1 MKAKAFVLVLLI
13 SSALNAQDSLF
24 TLREAVDMALRQNL
38 EIQIANSELEIT
50 KINNNWGNA
59 GALPTLIGNISNTNA
74 VSNIDQKLANGS
86 SIQRN
91 NVSNSN
97 LNANLGI
104 SWKIFNGLRVRASK
118 ERFES
123 LEKIGALALNQQIDQ
138 IVFDVISTYY
148 NLIRLKKQ
156 ILATKALIAL
166 SEERLKIAQTRLDV
180 GSAAKTDLLQASIDL
195 NAQMVNLTEL
205 NNQISDTKSLIN
217 TILKRSIAEPFVA
230 TQEQFMIPDLSY
242 TDIIDR
248 FEKQNPQLLI
258 AQLEKHNLLTER
270 KIINAQRIPSLSINS
285 TTTLNR
291 SSSKAGFFL
300 TNKTFGPNIG
310 VGLGIPIFAGNVTKT
325 ELKVNSV
332 LQKRQDLQI
341 DQIKTIILRDLY
353 IAYQDFEHSL
363 SLIKV
368 EEKNIKLAEE
378 NNMIATERFRKLQT
392 NSIELR
398 QAQLSL
404 IEAQD
409 RFIQA
414 QYRAQLAA
422 MTMKFLSGEIT
433 KF

>member
-242 TDIIDR
+242 TDIIDH